1 MAGNTF
7 TRRRAIL
14 LLALTSVILIT
25 MDLRGSALINV
36 TRSTFGILFRPIEG
50 ATRVVTRPMQN
61 AWNGMTHYNE
71 VVDENHRLKDLI
83 AYGEGANISA
93 IASVREAQE
102 LLSLNGLP
110 TLAGISSCTGQVVG
124 QSPSN
129 FSQTVEINRGSECGI
144 KVGMPVLNA
153 AGMIG
158 KITDVYNK
166 RSVVMLITDP
176 SYSVAVKVVNAPP
189 TTTTT
194 TTIPGGTV
202 IDPLAPVATTTTTS
216 TTTTTVPRTTTTT
229 GVPGFTPG
237 VTLATVATTT
247 IPGAAPQETVS
258 TGTVGPNQPGQATKS
273 PITVPPGL
281 DLPLRETG
289 ALEGRGLTK
298 FPVVRFVENQ
308 TRFGGV
314 SVGSPVITAGGA
326 TSLAPP
332 DIVIG
337 TVSKVVKRSGSLGPI
352 LEVELAANLD
362 NLNFVRILLYQ
373 PTTERLDAP

>member
-25 MDLRGSALINV
+25 MDLRGSALINL
-36 TRSTFGILFRPIEG
+36 TRSTFGIVFRPIEG

-71 VVDENHRLKDLI
+71 VMDENHRLKDLI

-194 TTIPGGTV
+194 LPSETV
-202 IDPLAPVATTTTTS
+202 IDPLVPTTTTTTS
-216 TTTTTVPRTTTTT
+216 TTTTTTIPRTTTST

-237 VTLATVATTT
+237 ATIVTVATTT
-247 IPGAAPQETVS
+247 IPGATPEDTVP
-258 TGTVGPNQPGQATKS
+258 TGSAGPNQPGQATKS
-273 PITVPPGL
+273 PITVPAGL

-314 SVGSPVITAGGA
+314 SIGSPVITAGGA

-352 LEVELAANLD
+352 LEVQLAANLD

-373 PTTERLDAP
+373 PTTERVTTP

>member
-1 MAGNTF
+1 MADFSF

-14 LLALTSVILIT
+14 LLSLTSVILIT
-25 MDLRGSALINV
+25 MDLRGSSLINF
-36 TRSTFGILFRPIEG
+36 TRSAFGVVFRPIEG
-50 ATRVVTRPMQN
+50 ATKVFTRPVGN
-61 AWNGMTHYNE
+61 AWNGITNYN
-71 VVDENHRLKDLI
+71 DIIKENHRLNDLV
-83 AYGEGANISA
+83 AFSEGSTISA

-110 TLAGISSCTGQVVG
+110 TLAGIASCTAQVVG

-129 FSQTVEINRGSECGI
+129 FTQTVEINRGSECGL

-166 RSVVMLITDP
+166 RSVVMLLTDP
-176 SYSVAVKVVNAPP
+176 GYSLAVKVVNIPAP

-194 TTIPGGTV
+194 VVGGVVSNDT
-202 IDPLAPVATTTTTS
+202 TTTTTS
-216 TTTTTVPRTTTTT
+216 TTTTVPRVTTTT
-229 GVPGFTPG
+229 GIPGFVPG
-237 VTLATVATTT
+237 VTIATSSTLAPL
-247 IPGAAPQETVS
+247 PGEETVPQKD
-258 TGTVGPNQPGQATKS
+258 VGPNQPGKSTNS

-281 DLPLRETG
+281 DVPLRETG
-289 ALEGRGLTK
+289 ALEGRGISRK
-298 FPVVRFVENQ
+298 PIVRFIENQPRFGVVRI
-308 TRFGGV
+308 
-314 SVGSPVITAGGA
+314 GSPIISAGGA

-337 TVSKVVKRSGSLGPI
+337 TVSRVVTRTGTLGPI
-352 LEVELAANLD
+352 LEVTLAVNLE

-373 PTTERLDAP
+373 PSSERVSVP

>member
-25 MDLRGSALINV
+25 MDLRGSALINL
-36 TRSTFGILFRPIEG
+36 TRSTFGIVFRPIEG

-194 TTIPGGTV
+194 LPSETV
-202 IDPLAPVATTTTTS
+202 IDPLVPTTTTTTS
-216 TTTTTVPRTTTTT
+216 TTTTTTIPRTTTST

-237 VTLATVATTT
+237 VTIVTVATTT
-247 IPGAAPQETVS
+247 IPGATPEDTVP
-258 TGTVGPNQPGQATKS
+258 TGSAGPNQPGQATKS
-273 PITVPPGL
+273 PITVPAGL

-314 SVGSPVITAGGA
+314 SIGSPVITAGGA

-352 LEVELAANLD
+352 LEVQLAANLD

-373 PTTERLDAP
+373 PTTERVATP

>member
-25 MDLRGSALINV
+25 MDLRGSALINL
-36 TRSTFGILFRPIEG
+36 TRSTFGIVFRPIEG

-194 TTIPGGTV
+194 LPSETV
-202 IDPLAPVATTTTTS
+202 IDPLVPTTTTTTS
-216 TTTTTVPRTTTTT
+216 TTTTTTIPRTTTST

-237 VTLATVATTT
+237 ATIVTVATTT
-247 IPGAAPQETVS
+247 IPGATPEDTVP
-258 TGTVGPNQPGQATKS
+258 TGSAGPNQPGQATKS
-273 PITVPPGL
+273 PITVPAGL

-314 SVGSPVITAGGA
+314 SIGSPVITAGGA

-352 LEVELAANLD
+352 LEVQLAANLD

-373 PTTERLDAP
+373 PTTERVAAP

>member
-1 MAGNTF
+1 MADFSF

-14 LLALTSVILIT
+14 LLSLTSVILIT
-25 MDLRGSALINV
+25 MDLRGSAVINF
-36 TRSTFGILFRPIEG
+36 TRSVFGVVFRPIES
-50 ATRVVTRPMQN
+50 ATKVVTHPISN
-61 AWNGMTHYNE
+61 AWNGITHYND
-71 VVDENHRLKDLI
+71 VVKENHRLNDLV
-83 AYGEGANISA
+83 AFDEGSTISA

-110 TLAGISSCTGQVVG
+110 TLAGISSCTAQVVG

-129 FSQTVEINRGSECGI
+129 FTQTVEINRGSECGL

-166 RSVVMLITDP
+166 RSVVMLLTDP
-176 SYSVAVKVVNAPP
+176 GYSLAVKVVNIPAP

-194 TTIPGGTV
+194 APPG
-202 IDPLAPVATTTTTS
+202 APVGDTTTTTS
-216 TTTTTVPRTTTTT
+216 TTTTTTLPRVTTTT
-229 GVPGFTPG
+229 GIPGFVPG
-237 VTLATVATTT
+237 VTIATSSTSSLAPL
-247 IPGAAPQETVS
+247 PGEVTAP
-258 TGTVGPNQPGQATKS
+258 TGDVGPNQPGKSTNS

-281 DLPLRETG
+281 DVPLRETG
-289 ALEGRGLTK
+289 ALEGRGISRT
-298 FPVVRFVENQ
+298 PIVRFVENQ
-308 TRFGGV
+308 PRFGAIRI
-314 SVGSPVITAGGA
+314 GSPIISAGGA

-337 TVSKVVKRSGSLGPI
+337 SVSRIVNRTGTLGPI
-352 LEVELAANLD
+352 LEVTLAANLK

-373 PTTERLDAP
+373 PTSERAKTP

>member
-25 MDLRGSALINV
+25 MDLRGSALINL
-36 TRSTFGILFRPIEG
+36 TRSTFGIVFRPIEG

-194 TTIPGGTV
+194 LPSETV
-202 IDPLAPVATTTTTS
+202 IDPLVPTTTTTTS
-216 TTTTTVPRTTTTT
+216 TTTTTTIPRTTTTT

-237 VTLATVATTT
+237 ATIVTVATTT
-247 IPGAAPQETVS
+247 IPGASPEANVPA
-258 TGTVGPNQPGQATKS
+258 GPAGPNQPGKSTKS
-273 PITVPPGL
+273 PITVPAGL

-352 LEVELAANLD
+352 LEVKLAANLD

-373 PTTERLDAP
+373 PTTERVAAP

>member
-25 MDLRGSALINV
+25 MDLRGSALINF
-36 TRSTFGILFRPIEG
+36 TRSSFGIVFRPIES
-50 ATRVVTRPMQN
+50 ATRVLTRPMQN

-71 VVDENHRLKDLI
+71 VVEENHRLKDLI

-194 TTIPGGTV
+194 TTIPGTGF
-202 IDPLAPVATTTTTS
+202 DPSAPTSTTTTTTS
-216 TTTTTVPRTTTTT
+216 TTTTVPRTTTTS

-247 IPGAAPQETVS
+247 IPNATPGKTVA
-258 TGTVGPNQPGQATKS
+258 TGTVGPNQPGQSTKS
-273 PITVPPGL
+273 PITVPAGL

-298 FPVVRFVENQ
+298 FPVVRFIENQ

-314 SVGSPVITAGGA
+314 TVGSPVITAGGA

-337 TVSKVVKRSGSLGPI
+337 TVSKVVKRSGTLGPI
-352 LEVELAANLD
+352 LEVALAANLD

-373 PTTERLDAP
+373 PTTERVAVP

>member
-1 MAGNTF
+1 
-7 TRRRAIL
+7 
-14 LLALTSVILIT
+14 
-25 MDLRGSALINV
+25 MDLRGSALINF
-36 TRSTFGILFRPIEG
+36 TRSTFGIVFRPIES

-61 AWNGMTHYNE
+61 AWNGITHYNE

-194 TTIPGGTV
+194 TTIPGTV
-202 IDPLAPVATTTTTS
+202 FDPSAPSTTTTTS
-216 TTTTTVPRTTTTT
+216 TSTTTTVPRTTTTT
-229 GVPGFTPG
+229 GVPGFIPG
-237 VTLATVATTT
+237 ATQPTVATTT
-247 IPGAAPQETVS
+247 LPNAVPGETVA
-258 TGTVGPNQPGQATKS
+258 TGTVGPNQPGQSTKS
-273 PITVPPGL
+273 PITVPAGL

-314 SVGSPVITAGGA
+314 SIGSPVITAGGA

-337 TVSKVVKRSGSLGPI
+337 TVSKVVKRTGTLGPI
-352 LEVELAANLD
+352 LEVTLAANLD

-373 PTTERLDAP
+373 PTTERVATP

>member
-25 MDLRGSALINV
+25 MDLRGSALINL
-36 TRSTFGILFRPIEG
+36 TRSTFGIVFRPIEG

-194 TTIPGGTV
+194 LPSETV
-202 IDPLAPVATTTTTS
+202 IDPLVPTTTTTTS
-216 TTTTTVPRTTTTT
+216 TTTTTTIPRTTTST
-229 GVPGFTPG
+229 GVPGFVPG

-247 IPGAAPQETVS
+247 IPGAVVDTTAVPGS
-258 TGTVGPNQPGQATKS
+258 AGPNQPGKSTKS
-273 PITVPPGL
+273 PITVPAGL

-308 TRFGGV
+308 TRFGAV

-373 PTTERLDAP
+373 PTTERVATP